1 MLAGATFAVLL
12 AGTGPIAYIR
22 ESSVVAYRGQEPVYN

>member
-1 MLAGATFAVLL
+1 MLAGATLAVLL

-22 ESSVVAYRGQEPVYN
+22 EFSIVVIALRAYL

>member
-1 MLAGATFAVLL
+1 MLAGATLAVTF

-22 ESSVVAYRGQEPVYN
+22 EFSSVVYILC